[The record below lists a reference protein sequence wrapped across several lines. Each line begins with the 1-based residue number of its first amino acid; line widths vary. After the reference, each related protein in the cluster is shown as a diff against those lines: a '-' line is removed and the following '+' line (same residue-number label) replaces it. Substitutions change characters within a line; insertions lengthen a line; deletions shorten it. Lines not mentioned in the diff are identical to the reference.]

1 LECFVYIMASKKNGT
16 LYIGMTNNLVR
27 RVFEHKNDII
37 EGFTK
42 RYAVHNLVYY
52 EQTSELLSA
61 IRREKQLK
69 KWYRK
74 WKIELIERNNPM
86 WRDLYDEIV

>member
-1 LECFVYIMASKKNGT
+1 MASKKNGT